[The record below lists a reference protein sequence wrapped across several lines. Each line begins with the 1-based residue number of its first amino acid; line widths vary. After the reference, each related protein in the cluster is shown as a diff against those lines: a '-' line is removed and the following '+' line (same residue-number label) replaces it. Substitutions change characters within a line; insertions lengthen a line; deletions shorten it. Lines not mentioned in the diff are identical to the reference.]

1 MHVTILKSS
10 KSVSIVAMINFGK
23 VLVGADD
30 VEMTLQAR
38 IALAGVKIIPSAFLL
53 IIIFIT
59 TTNDNIFSS
68 LYGNT
73 H

>member
-38 IALAGVKIIPSAFLL
+38 IALAGVKIIPSSYLL